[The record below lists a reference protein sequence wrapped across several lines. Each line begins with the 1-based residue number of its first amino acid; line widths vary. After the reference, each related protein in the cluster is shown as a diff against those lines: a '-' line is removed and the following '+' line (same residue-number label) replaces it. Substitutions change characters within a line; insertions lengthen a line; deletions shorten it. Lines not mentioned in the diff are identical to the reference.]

1 MKKRLLSLALA
12 LCLVC
17 SLLPGTAL
25 AAAGPNPFWDI
36 PASHWAHDEVTYVY
50 ENDLMNGT
58 SSTHFSPD
66 ARTTRAQVVTVL
78 YRLAGQPAADWENP
92 FWDVPASAWFHDA
105 VTWAWENDITGGV
118 SSTHFG
124 AGNAVTREQ
133 LATFLY
139 RYAQDQGYDT
149 SARADLSGYSDAGLV
164 SSYATEAL
172 SWANATG
179 LITGTTA
186 TTLSPQGS
194 ATRAQGATILSRF
207 CQDVIPGGYV
217 SPAHMIRNLEGST
230 LSKKDTLVAMAEV
243 LLDDG
248 FAPAFV
254 AGILGNI
261 LVEGDCGRFES
272 SAYISNPD
280 AEPDYLVYM
289 DENYDYREKY
299 SYKLIYEG
307 ISLQEVYN
315 MILELGPEGA
325 NGRGSCFGLG
335 CLQWTSYERI
345 KRLVENY
352 IEVAGDADT
361 ITLAQVQ
368 EAEGMTVSY
377 ELNNTYRSVYTTWQS
392 ENADQNTTE
401 AAFAA
406 GVIVRNRSRIP
417 GCEGCLRI
425 TVGTPAE
432 NARMLET
439 VKNFRL

>member
-25 AAAGPNPFWDI
+25 AAGENPFTDVS
-36 PASHWAHDEVTYVY
+36 ASHWAHDDITYVY

-58 SSTHFSPD
+58 DGSLFSPEST
-66 ARTTRAQVVTVL
+66 TTRAQVVTVL

-133 LATFLY
+133 LAAFLY

-179 LITGTTA
+179 LITGTTG
-186 TTLSPQGS
+186 TTLSPKGS
-194 ATRAQGATILSRF
+194 ATRAQVATILSRF

-217 SPAHMIRNLEGST
+217 SPAHMIRNLEASD
-230 LSKKDTLVAMAEV
+230 LSKKDTLVAMAQV

-248 FAPAFV
+248 YAPAFV

-272 SAYISNPD
+272 SAYTSNPD
-280 AEPDYLVYM
+280 AKPDYLVYL

-307 ISLQEVYN
+307 ISVKEVYP
-315 MILELGPEGA
+315 MILELGPGGA

-406 GVIVRNRSRIP
+406 GVIVCVRYGVP
-417 GCEGCLRI
+417 
-425 TVGTPAE
+425 VGYNTEDVQNTRGALAE
-432 NARMLET
+432 AVYNVMMG
-439 VKNFRL
+439 NS

>member
-25 AAAGPNPFWDI
+25 AAGENPFTDV
-36 PASHWAHDEVTYVY
+36 PASHWAHDDITYVY

-58 SSTHFSPD
+58 DGSLFSPEST
-66 ARTTRAQVVTVL
+66 TTRAQVVTVL

-194 ATRAQGATILSRF
+194 ATRAQVATILSRF

-217 SPAHMIRNLEGST
+217 SPAHMIRNLEASD

-248 FAPAFV
+248 YAPAFV

-272 SAYISNPD
+272 SAYVSNPD
-280 AEPDYLVYM
+280 AQPDYLRYL

-307 ISLQEVYN
+307 ISVKEVYA
-315 MILELGPEGA
+315 MILELGPGGA

-352 IEVAGDADT
+352 IEAADGADT

-406 GVIVRNRSRIP
+406 GVIVCVRYGVP
-417 GCEGCLRI
+417 
-425 TVGTPAE
+425 VGYNTEEVQNTRGALAE
-432 NARMLET
+432 AVYNVMMG
-439 VKNFRL
+439 NS

>member
-25 AAAGPNPFWDI
+25 AAGENPFTDV
-36 PASHWAHDEVTYVY
+36 PASHWAHDDITYVY

-58 SSTHFSPD
+58 DGSLFSPEST
-66 ARTTRAQVVTVL
+66 TTRAQVVTVL
-78 YRLAGQPAADWENP
+78 YRLAGQPAADWANP

-179 LITGTTA
+179 LIIGTTA
-186 TTLSPQGS
+186 TSLSPKGS
-194 ATRAQGATILSRF
+194 ATRAQVATILSRF

-217 SPAHMIRNLEGST
+217 SPAHMIRNLEDST

-352 IEVAGDADT
+352 IEAADGADT

-406 GVIVRNRSRIP
+406 GVIVCVRYGVP
-417 GCEGCLRI
+417 
-425 TVGTPAE
+425 VGYNTEEVQNTRGALAE
-432 NARMLET
+432 AVYNVMMG
-439 VKNFRL
+439 NS

>member
-25 AAAGPNPFWDI
+25 AAGENPFTDV
-36 PASHWAHDEVTYVY
+36 PASHWAHDDITYVY

-58 SSTHFSPD
+58 DGSLFSPEST
-66 ARTTRAQVVTVL
+66 TTRAQVVTVL
-78 YRLAGQPAADWENP
+78 YRLAGQPAADWANP

-133 LATFLY
+133 LAAFLY

-194 ATRAQGATILSRF
+194 ATRAQVATILSRF

-261 LVEGDCGRFES
+261 MVEGDCGRFES

-406 GVIVRNRSRIP
+406 GVIVCVRYGVP
-417 GCEGCLRI
+417 
-425 TVGTPAE
+425 VGYNTEEVQNTRGALAE
-432 NARMLET
+432 AVYNVMMG
-439 VKNFRL
+439 NS

>member
-25 AAAGPNPFWDI
+25 AAGENPFTDV
-36 PASHWAHDEVTYVY
+36 PASHWAHDDITYVY

-58 SSTHFSPD
+58 DGSLFSPEST
-66 ARTTRAQVVTVL
+66 TTRAQVVTVL
-78 YRLAGQPAADWENP
+78 YRLAGQPAAAWANP

-179 LITGTTA
+179 LIIGTTA
-186 TTLSPQGS
+186 TTLSPKGS
-194 ATRAQGATILSRF
+194 ATRAQVATILSRF

-217 SPAHMIRNLEGST
+217 SPAHMIRNLEDST

-261 LVEGDCGRFES
+261 MVEGDCGRFES

-280 AEPDYLVYM
+280 AEPDYLVYL

-315 MILELGPEGA
+315 MILELGPGGA

-352 IEVAGDADT
+352 LDVNGNADS

-406 GVIVRNRSRIP
+406 GVIVCVRYGVP
-417 GCEGCLRI
+417 
-425 TVGTPAE
+425 VGYNTEEVQNTRGALAE
-432 NARMLET
+432 AVYNVMMG
-439 VKNFRL
+439 NS

>member
-25 AAAGPNPFWDI
+25 AAGENPFTDV
-36 PASHWAHDEVTYVY
+36 PASHWAHDDITYVY

-58 SSTHFSPD
+58 DGSLFSPEST
-66 ARTTRAQVVTVL
+66 TTRAQVVTVL
-78 YRLAGQPAADWENP
+78 YRLAGQPAANWENP

-179 LITGTTA
+179 LITGTTG
-186 TTLSPQGS
+186 TTLSPKGS
-194 ATRAQGATILSRF
+194 ATRAQVATILSRF

-406 GVIVRNRSRIP
+406 GVIVCVRYGVP
-417 GCEGCLRI
+417 
-425 TVGTPAE
+425 VGYNTEEVQNTRGALAE
-432 NARMLET
+432 AVYNVMMG
-439 VKNFRL
+439 NS

>member
-25 AAAGPNPFWDI
+25 AAGENPFTDVS
-36 PASHWAHDEVTYVY
+36 ASHWAHDDITYVY

-58 SSTHFSPD
+58 DGSLFSPEST
-66 ARTTRAQVVTVL
+66 TTRAQVVTVL
-78 YRLAGQPAADWENP
+78 YRLAGQPAADWANP

-186 TTLSPQGS
+186 TTLSPKGS
-194 ATRAQGATILSRF
+194 ATRAQVATILSRF

-280 AEPDYLVYM
+280 AEPDYLVYL

-406 GVIVRNRSRIP
+406 GVIVCVRYGVP
-417 GCEGCLRI
+417 
-425 TVGTPAE
+425 VGYNTEEVQNTRGALAE
-432 NARMLET
+432 AVYNVMMG
-439 VKNFRL
+439 NS

>member
-25 AAAGPNPFWDI
+25 AAGENPFTDV
-36 PASHWAHDEVTYVY
+36 PASHWAHDDITYVY

-58 SSTHFSPD
+58 DGSLFSPEST
-66 ARTTRAQVVTVL
+66 TTRAQVVTVL

-179 LITGTTA
+179 LITGTTG

-194 ATRAQGATILSRF
+194 ATRAQVATILSRF

-217 SPAHMIRNLEGST
+217 SPAHMIRNLEDST

-261 LVEGDCGRFES
+261 MVEGDCGRFES

-315 MILELGPEGA
+315 MILELGPEGPH
-325 NGRGSCFGLG
+325 GRGSCFGLG

-406 GVIVRNRSRIP
+406 GVIVCVRYGVP
-417 GCEGCLRI
+417 
-425 TVGTPAE
+425 VGYNTEEVQNTRGALAE
-432 NARMLET
+432 AVYNVMMG
-439 VKNFRL
+439 NS

>member
-25 AAAGPNPFWDI
+25 AAGENPFTDVS
-36 PASHWAHDEVTYVY
+36 ASHWAHDDITYVY

-58 SSTHFSPD
+58 DGSLFSPEST
-66 ARTTRAQVVTVL
+66 TTRAQVVTVL
-78 YRLAGQPAADWENP
+78 YRLAGQPAADWANP

-133 LATFLY
+133 LAAFLY

-179 LITGTTA
+179 LITGTTG

-194 ATRAQGATILSRF
+194 ATRAQVATILSRF

-261 LVEGDCGRFES
+261 MVEGDCGRFES

-406 GVIVRNRSRIP
+406 GVIVCVRYGVP
-417 GCEGCLRI
+417 
-425 TVGTPAE
+425 VGYNTEDVQNTRGALAE
-432 NARMLET
+432 AVYNVMMG
-439 VKNFRL
+439 KS

>member
-25 AAAGPNPFWDI
+25 AAGENPFTDV
-36 PASHWAHDEVTYVY
+36 PASHWAHDDITYVY

-58 SSTHFSPD
+58 DGSLFSPEST
-66 ARTTRAQVVTVL
+66 TTRAQVVTVL

-179 LITGTTA
+179 LITGTTG

-194 ATRAQGATILSRF
+194 ATRAQVATILSRF

-217 SPAHMIRNLEGST
+217 SPAHMIRNLEDST
-230 LSKKDTLVAMAEV
+230 LSKKDTLVAMAQV

-248 FAPAFV
+248 YAPAFV

-261 LVEGDCGRFES
+261 MVEGDCGRFES

-280 AEPDYLVYM
+280 AEPDYLVYL

-315 MILELGPEGA
+315 MILELGPGGA

-352 IEVAGDADT
+352 LDVNGNADS

-406 GVIVRNRSRIP
+406 GVIVCVRYGVP
-417 GCEGCLRI
+417 
-425 TVGTPAE
+425 VGYNTEEVQNTRGALAE
-432 NARMLET
+432 AVYNVMMG
-439 VKNFRL
+439 NS

>member
-25 AAAGPNPFWDI
+25 AAGENPFTDV
-36 PASHWAHDEVTYVY
+36 PASHWAHDDITYVY

-58 SSTHFSPD
+58 DGSLFSPEST
-66 ARTTRAQVVTVL
+66 TTRAQVVTVL
-78 YRLAGQPAADWENP
+78 YRLAGQPAADWANP

-179 LITGTTA
+179 LIIGTTA
-186 TTLSPQGS
+186 TTLSPKGS
-194 ATRAQGATILSRF
+194 ATRAQVATILSRF

-217 SPAHMIRNLEGST
+217 SPAHMIRNLEDST

-261 LVEGDCGRFES
+261 MVEGDCGRFES

-280 AEPDYLVYM
+280 AEPDYLVYL

-352 IEVAGDADT
+352 IEAADGADT

-406 GVIVRNRSRIP
+406 GVIVCVRYGVP
-417 GCEGCLRI
+417 
-425 TVGTPAE
+425 VGYNTEEVQNTRGALAE
-432 NARMLET
+432 AVYNVMMG
-439 VKNFRL
+439 NS

>member
-25 AAAGPNPFWDI
+25 AAGENPFTDV
-36 PASHWAHDEVTYVY
+36 PASHWAHDDITYVY

-58 SSTHFSPD
+58 DGSLFSPEST
-66 ARTTRAQVVTVL
+66 TTRAQVVTVL
-78 YRLAGQPAADWENP
+78 YRLAGQPAADWANP

-179 LITGTTA
+179 LIIGTTA
-186 TTLSPQGS
+186 TTLSPKGS
-194 ATRAQGATILSRF
+194 ATRAQVATILSRF

-217 SPAHMIRNLEGST
+217 SPAHMIRNLEASD
-230 LSKKDTLVAMAEV
+230 LSKKDTLVAMAQV

-248 FAPAFV
+248 YAPAFV

-272 SAYISNPD
+272 SAYTSNPD
-280 AEPDYLVYM
+280 AKPDYLVYL

-307 ISLQEVYN
+307 ISVKEVYA
-315 MILELGPEGA
+315 MILELGPGGA

-406 GVIVRNRSRIP
+406 GVIVCVRYGVP
-417 GCEGCLRI
+417 
-425 TVGTPAE
+425 VGYNTEDVQNTRGALAE
-432 NARMLET
+432 AVYNVMMG
-439 VKNFRL
+439 NS

>member
-25 AAAGPNPFWDI
+25 AAGENPFTDV
-36 PASHWAHDEVTYVY
+36 PASHWAHDDITYVY

-58 SSTHFSPD
+58 DGSLFSPEST
-66 ARTTRAQVVTVL
+66 TTRAQVVTVL

-179 LITGTTA
+179 LITGTTG
-186 TTLSPQGS
+186 TTLSPKGS
-194 ATRAQGATILSRF
+194 ATRAQVATILSRF

-217 SPAHMIRNLEGST
+217 SPAHMIRNLEDST
-230 LSKKDTLVAMAEV
+230 LSKKDTLVAMAQV

-248 FAPAFV
+248 YAPAFV

-272 SAYISNPD
+272 SAYVSNPD
-280 AEPDYLVYM
+280 AQPDYLRYL

-307 ISLQEVYN
+307 ISVKEVYA
-315 MILELGPEGA
+315 MILELGPGGA

-406 GVIVRNRSRIP
+406 GVIVCVRYGVP
-417 GCEGCLRI
+417 
-425 TVGTPAE
+425 VGYNTEDVQNTRGALAE
-432 NARMLET
+432 AVYNVMMG
-439 VKNFRL
+439 NS

>member
-25 AAAGPNPFWDI
+25 AAGENPFTDV
-36 PASHWAHDEVTYVY
+36 PASHWAHDDITYVY

-58 SSTHFSPD
+58 DGSLFSPEST
-66 ARTTRAQVVTVL
+66 TTRAQVVTVL

-92 FWDVPASAWFHDA
+92 FWDAPASAWFHDA

-179 LITGTTA
+179 LITGTTG

-194 ATRAQGATILSRF
+194 ATRAQVATILSRF

-217 SPAHMIRNLEGST
+217 SPAHMIRNLEDST

-261 LVEGDCGRFES
+261 MVEGDCGRFES

-406 GVIVRNRSRIP
+406 GVIVCVRYGVP
-417 GCEGCLRI
+417 
-425 TVGTPAE
+425 VGYNTEEVQNTRGALAE
-432 NARMLET
+432 SVYNVMMG
-439 VKNFRL
+439 NS

>member
-25 AAAGPNPFWDI
+25 AAGENPFTDV
-36 PASHWAHDEVTYVY
+36 PASHWAHDDITYVY

-58 SSTHFSPD
+58 DGSLFSPEST
-66 ARTTRAQVVTVL
+66 TTRAQVVTVL

-194 ATRAQGATILSRF
+194 ATRAQVATILSRF

-217 SPAHMIRNLEGST
+217 SPAHMIRNLEASD
-230 LSKKDTLVAMAEV
+230 LSKKDTLVAMAQV

-248 FAPAFV
+248 YAPAFV

-272 SAYISNPD
+272 SAYTSNPD
-280 AEPDYLVYM
+280 AKPDYLVYL

-307 ISLQEVYN
+307 ISVKEVYA
-315 MILELGPEGA
+315 MILELGPGGA

-406 GVIVRNRSRIP
+406 GVIVCVRYGVP
-417 GCEGCLRI
+417 
-425 TVGTPAE
+425 VGYNTEDVQNTRGALAE
-432 NARMLET
+432 AVYNVMMG
-439 VKNFRL
+439 NS

>member
-25 AAAGPNPFWDI
+25 AAGENPFTDV
-36 PASHWAHDEVTYVY
+36 PASHWAHDDITYVY

-58 SSTHFSPD
+58 DGSLFSPEST
-66 ARTTRAQVVTVL
+66 TTRAQVVTVL
-78 YRLAGQPAADWENP
+78 YRLAGQPAADWANP

-179 LITGTTA
+179 LIIGTTA
-186 TTLSPQGS
+186 TTLSPKGS
-194 ATRAQGATILSRF
+194 ATRAQVATILSRF

-217 SPAHMIRNLEGST
+217 SPAHMIRNLEDST

-261 LVEGDCGRFES
+261 MVEGDCGRFES

-406 GVIVRNRSRIP
+406 GVIVCVRYGVP
-417 GCEGCLRI
+417 
-425 TVGTPAE
+425 VGYNTEDVQNTRGALAE
-432 NARMLET
+432 AVYNVMMG
-439 VKNFRL
+439 NS

>member
-25 AAAGPNPFWDI
+25 AAGENPFTDV
-36 PASHWAHDEVTYVY
+36 PASHWAHDDITYVY

-58 SSTHFSPD
+58 DGSLFSPEST
-66 ARTTRAQVVTVL
+66 TTRAQVVTVL

-186 TTLSPQGS
+186 TTLSPKGS
-194 ATRAQGATILSRF
+194 ATRAQVATILSRF

-217 SPAHMIRNLEGST
+217 SPAHMIRNLEDST

-315 MILELGPEGA
+315 MILELGPGGA

-406 GVIVRNRSRIP
+406 GVIVCVRYGVP
-417 GCEGCLRI
+417 
-425 TVGTPAE
+425 VGYNTEDVQNTRGALAE
-432 NARMLET
+432 AVYNVMMG
-439 VKNFRL
+439 NS

>member
-25 AAAGPNPFWDI
+25 AAGENPFTDV
-36 PASHWAHDEVTYVY
+36 PASHWAHDDITYVY

-58 SSTHFSPD
+58 DGSLFSPEST
-66 ARTTRAQVVTVL
+66 TTRAQVVTVL
-78 YRLAGQPAADWENP
+78 YRLAGQPAADWANP

-179 LITGTTA
+179 LITGTTG

-194 ATRAQGATILSRF
+194 ATRAQVATILSRF

-217 SPAHMIRNLEGST
+217 SPAHMIRNLEDST

-261 LVEGDCGRFES
+261 MVEGDCGRFES

-315 MILELGPEGA
+315 MILELGPGGA

-406 GVIVRNRSRIP
+406 GVIVCVRYGVP
-417 GCEGCLRI
+417 
-425 TVGTPAE
+425 VGYNTEDVQNTRGALAE
-432 NARMLET
+432 AVYNVMMG
-439 VKNFRL
+439 NS

>member
-25 AAAGPNPFWDI
+25 AAGENPFTDV
-36 PASHWAHDEVTYVY
+36 PASHWAHDDITYVY

-58 SSTHFSPD
+58 DGSLFSPEST
-66 ARTTRAQVVTVL
+66 TTRAQVVTVL
-78 YRLAGQPAADWENP
+78 YRLAGQPAADWANP

-179 LITGTTA
+179 LITGTTG

-194 ATRAQGATILSRF
+194 ATRAQVATILSRF

-217 SPAHMIRNLEGST
+217 SPAHMIRNLEDST

-261 LVEGDCGRFES
+261 MVEGDCGRFES

-406 GVIVRNRSRIP
+406 GVIVCVRYGVP
-417 GCEGCLRI
+417 
-425 TVGTPAE
+425 VGYNTEDVQNTRGALAE
-432 NARMLET
+432 AVYNVMMG
-439 VKNFRL
+439 NS

>member
-25 AAAGPNPFWDI
+25 AAGENPFTDV
-36 PASHWAHDEVTYVY
+36 PASHWAHDDITYVY

-58 SSTHFSPD
+58 DGSLFSPEST
-66 ARTTRAQVVTVL
+66 TTRAQVVTVL

-179 LITGTTA
+179 LITGTTG

-194 ATRAQGATILSRF
+194 ATRAQVATILSRF

-217 SPAHMIRNLEGST
+217 SPAHMIRNLEDST

-261 LVEGDCGRFES
+261 MVEGDCGRFES
-272 SAYISNPD
+272 SAYTSNPD
-280 AEPDYLVYM
+280 AKPDYLAYL

-307 ISLQEVYN
+307 ISVKEVYA
-315 MILELGPEGA
+315 MILELGPGGA

-406 GVIVRNRSRIP
+406 GVIVCVRYGVP
-417 GCEGCLRI
+417 
-425 TVGTPAE
+425 VGYNTEEVQNTRGALAE
-432 NARMLET
+432 AVYNVMMG
-439 VKNFRL
+439 NS

>member
-25 AAAGPNPFWDI
+25 AAGENPFTDV
-36 PASHWAHDEVTYVY
+36 PASHWAHDDITYVY

-58 SSTHFSPD
+58 DGSLFSPEST
-66 ARTTRAQVVTVL
+66 TTRAQVVTVL

-179 LITGTTA
+179 LIIGTTA

-194 ATRAQGATILSRF
+194 ATRAQVATILSRF

-217 SPAHMIRNLEGST
+217 SPAHMIRNLEDST

-261 LVEGDCGRFES
+261 MVEGDCGRFES

-406 GVIVRNRSRIP
+406 GVIVCVRYGVP
-417 GCEGCLRI
+417 
-425 TVGTPAE
+425 VGYNTEEVQNTRGALAE
-432 NARMLET
+432 AVYNVMMG
-439 VKNFRL
+439 NS

>member
-25 AAAGPNPFWDI
+25 AAGENPFTDVS
-36 PASHWAHDEVTYVY
+36 ASHWAHDDITYVY

-58 SSTHFSPD
+58 DGSLFSPEST
-66 ARTTRAQVVTVL
+66 TTRAQVVTVL

-179 LITGTTA
+179 LIIGTTA
-186 TTLSPQGS
+186 TTLSPKGS
-194 ATRAQGATILSRF
+194 ATRAQVATILSRF

-217 SPAHMIRNLEGST
+217 SPAHMIRNLEDST

-261 LVEGDCGRFES
+261 MVEGDCGRFES

-280 AEPDYLVYM
+280 AEPDYLVYL

-315 MILELGPEGA
+315 MILELGPGGA

-352 IEVAGDADT
+352 LDVNGNADS

-406 GVIVRNRSRIP
+406 GVIVCVRYGVP
-417 GCEGCLRI
+417 
-425 TVGTPAE
+425 VGYNTEEVQNTRGALAE
-432 NARMLET
+432 AVYNVMMG
-439 VKNFRL
+439 NS

>member
-1 MKKRLLSLALA
+1 MKKRLCSLALA
-12 LCLVC
+12 MALTV
-17 SLLPGTAL
+17 SLFTGTAS
-25 AAAGPNPFWDI
+25 AAGWNPFWDV
-36 PASHWAHDEVTYVY
+36 PQSHWAHEAVTYVY
-50 ENDLMNGT
+50 DNDLMNGT
-58 SSTHFSPD
+58 DGSLFSPEST
-66 ARTTRAQVVTVL
+66 TTRAQVVTVL
-78 YRLAGQPAADWENP
+78 YRLAGQPAADWANP

-133 LATFLY
+133 LAAFLY

-179 LITGTTA
+179 LIIGTTA
-186 TTLSPQGS
+186 TTLSPKGS
-194 ATRAQGATILSRF
+194 ATRAQVATILSRF

-217 SPAHMIRNLEGST
+217 SPAHMIRNLEDST

-261 LVEGDCGRFES
+261 MVEGDCGRFES

-280 AEPDYLVYM
+280 AEPDYLVYL

-406 GVIVRNRSRIP
+406 GVIVCVRYGVP
-417 GCEGCLRI
+417 
-425 TVGTPAE
+425 VGYNTEEVQNTRGALAE
-432 NARMLET
+432 AVYNVMMG
-439 VKNFRL
+439 NS

>member
-25 AAAGPNPFWDI
+25 AAGENPFTDV
-36 PASHWAHDEVTYVY
+36 PASHWAHDDITYVY

-58 SSTHFSPD
+58 DGSLFSPEST
-66 ARTTRAQVVTVL
+66 TTRAQVVTVL

-194 ATRAQGATILSRF
+194 ATRAQVATILSRF

-217 SPAHMIRNLEGST
+217 SPAHMIRNLEDST

-261 LVEGDCGRFES
+261 MVEGDCGRFES

-280 AEPDYLVYM
+280 AEPDYLVYL

-315 MILELGPEGA
+315 MILELGPGGA

-352 IEVAGDADT
+352 IEAADGADT

-406 GVIVRNRSRIP
+406 GVIVCVRYGVP
-417 GCEGCLRI
+417 
-425 TVGTPAE
+425 VGYNTEEVQNTRGALAE
-432 NARMLET
+432 AVYNVMMG
-439 VKNFRL
+439 NS

>member
-25 AAAGPNPFWDI
+25 AAGENPFTDV
-36 PASHWAHDEVTYVY
+36 PASHWAHDDITYVY

-58 SSTHFSPD
+58 DGSLFSPEST
-66 ARTTRAQVVTVL
+66 TTRAQVVTVL
-78 YRLAGQPAADWENP
+78 YRLAGQPAADWANP

-179 LITGTTA
+179 LITGTTG

-194 ATRAQGATILSRF
+194 ATRAQVATILSRF

-217 SPAHMIRNLEGST
+217 SPAHMIRNLEDST

-261 LVEGDCGRFES
+261 MVEGDCGRFES

-280 AEPDYLVYM
+280 AEPDYLVYL

-406 GVIVRNRSRIP
+406 GVIVCVRYGVP
-417 GCEGCLRI
+417 
-425 TVGTPAE
+425 VGYNTEEVQNTRGALAE
-432 NARMLET
+432 AVYNVMMG
-439 VKNFRL
+439 NS

>member
-25 AAAGPNPFWDI
+25 AAGENPFTDV
-36 PASHWAHDEVTYVY
+36 PASHWAHDDITYVY

-58 SSTHFSPD
+58 DGSLFSPEST
-66 ARTTRAQVVTVL
+66 TTRAQVVTVL

-179 LITGTTA
+179 LITGTTG

-194 ATRAQGATILSRF
+194 ATRAQVATILSRF

-217 SPAHMIRNLEGST
+217 SPAHMIRNLEAST

-261 LVEGDCGRFES
+261 MVEGDCGRFES

-280 AEPDYLVYM
+280 AQPDYLRYL

-352 IEVAGDADT
+352 IEAADGADT

-406 GVIVRNRSRIP
+406 GVIVCVRYGVP
-417 GCEGCLRI
+417 
-425 TVGTPAE
+425 VGYNTEEVQNTRGALAE
-432 NARMLET
+432 AVYNVMMG
-439 VKNFRL
+439 NS

>member
-179 LITGTTA
+179 LITGTTG

-194 ATRAQGATILSRF
+194 ATRAQVATILSRF

-217 SPAHMIRNLEGST
+217 SPAHMIRNLEDST

-345 KRLVENY
+345 KRLVANY
-352 IEVAGDADT
+352 IEAADGADT

-406 GVIVRNRSRIP
+406 GVIVCVRYGVP
-417 GCEGCLRI
+417 
-425 TVGTPAE
+425 VGYNTEEVQNTRGALAE
-432 NARMLET
+432 AVYNVMMG
-439 VKNFRL
+439 NS

>member
-25 AAAGPNPFWDI
+25 AAGENPFTDV
-36 PASHWAHDEVTYVY
+36 PASHWAHDDITYVY

-58 SSTHFSPD
+58 DGSLFSPEST
-66 ARTTRAQVVTVL
+66 TTRAQVVTVL

-179 LITGTTA
+179 LITGTTG

-194 ATRAQGATILSRF
+194 ATRAQVATILSRF

-230 LSKKDTLVAMAEV
+230 LSKKDTLVAMAQV

-248 FAPAFV
+248 YAPAFV

-272 SAYISNPD
+272 SAYTSNPD
-280 AEPDYLVYM
+280 AKPDYLVYL

-315 MILELGPEGA
+315 MILELGPGGA

-352 IEVAGDADT
+352 IEAADGADT

-406 GVIVRNRSRIP
+406 GVIVCVRYGVP
-417 GCEGCLRI
+417 
-425 TVGTPAE
+425 VGYNTEEVQNTRGALAE
-432 NARMLET
+432 AVYNVMMG
-439 VKNFRL
+439 NS

>member
-25 AAAGPNPFWDI
+25 AAGENPFTDV
-36 PASHWAHDEVTYVY
+36 PASHWAHDDITYVY

-58 SSTHFSPD
+58 DGSLFSPEST
-66 ARTTRAQVVTVL
+66 TTRAQVVTVL
-78 YRLAGQPAADWENP
+78 YRLAGQPAADWANP

-133 LATFLY
+133 LAAFLY

-179 LITGTTA
+179 LITGTTG
-186 TTLSPQGS
+186 TTLSPKGS
-194 ATRAQGATILSRF
+194 ATRAQVSTILSRF

-217 SPAHMIRNLEGST
+217 SPAHMIRNLEDST

-261 LVEGDCGRFES
+261 MVEGDCGRFES

-406 GVIVRNRSRIP
+406 GVIVCVRYGVP
-417 GCEGCLRI
+417 
-425 TVGTPAE
+425 VGYNTEEVQNTRGALAE
-432 NARMLET
+432 SVYNVMMG
-439 VKNFRL
+439 NS

>member
-25 AAAGPNPFWDI
+25 AAGENPFTDV
-36 PASHWAHDEVTYVY
+36 PASHWAHDDITYVY

-58 SSTHFSPD
+58 DGSLFSPEST
-66 ARTTRAQVVTVL
+66 TTRAQVVTVL

-179 LITGTTA
+179 LITGTTG

-194 ATRAQGATILSRF
+194 ATRAQVATILSRF

-261 LVEGDCGRFES
+261 MVEGDCGRFES

-280 AEPDYLVYM
+280 AEPDYLVYL

-406 GVIVRNRSRIP
+406 GVIVCVRYGVP
-417 GCEGCLRI
+417 
-425 TVGTPAE
+425 VGYNTEEVQNTRGALAE
-432 NARMLET
+432 AVYNVMMG
-439 VKNFRL
+439 NS

>member
-25 AAAGPNPFWDI
+25 AAGENPFTDV
-36 PASHWAHDEVTYVY
+36 PASHWAHDDITYVY

-58 SSTHFSPD
+58 DGSLFSPEST
-66 ARTTRAQVVTVL
+66 TTRAQVVTVL
-78 YRLAGQPAADWENP
+78 YRLAGQPAADWANP

-179 LITGTTA
+179 LIIGTTA
-186 TTLSPQGS
+186 TTLSPKGS
-194 ATRAQGATILSRF
+194 ATRAQVATILSRF

-217 SPAHMIRNLEGST
+217 SPAHMIRNLEDST

-315 MILELGPEGA
+315 MILELGPGGA

-406 GVIVRNRSRIP
+406 GVIVCVRYGVP
-417 GCEGCLRI
+417 
-425 TVGTPAE
+425 VGYNTEEVQNTRGALAE
-432 NARMLET
+432 AVYNVMMG
-439 VKNFRL
+439 NS

>member
-25 AAAGPNPFWDI
+25 AAGENPFTDVS
-36 PASHWAHDEVTYVY
+36 ASHWAYDDITYVY

-58 SSTHFSPD
+58 DGSLFSPEST
-66 ARTTRAQVVTVL
+66 TTRAQVVTVL

-194 ATRAQGATILSRF
+194 ATRAQVATILSRF

-217 SPAHMIRNLEGST
+217 SPAHMIRNLEASD
-230 LSKKDTLVAMAEV
+230 LSKKDTLVAMAQV

-248 FAPAFV
+248 YAPAFV

-272 SAYISNPD
+272 SAYTSNPD
-280 AEPDYLVYM
+280 AKPDYLVYL

-307 ISLQEVYN
+307 ISVKEVYA
-315 MILELGPEGA
+315 MILELGPGGA

-352 IEVAGDADT
+352 LDVNGNADS

-406 GVIVRNRSRIP
+406 GVIVCVRYGVP
-417 GCEGCLRI
+417 
-425 TVGTPAE
+425 VGYNTEEVQNTRGALAE
-432 NARMLET
+432 AVYNVMMG
-439 VKNFRL
+439 NS

>member
-12 LCLVC
+12 LCLAL

-25 AAAGPNPFWDI
+25 AAGENPFTDV
-36 PASHWAHDEVTYVY
+36 PASHWAHDDITYVY

-58 SSTHFSPD
+58 DGSLFSPEST
-66 ARTTRAQVVTVL
+66 TTRAQVVTVL
-78 YRLAGQPAADWENP
+78 YRLAGQPAADWANP

-186 TTLSPQGS
+186 TTLSPKGS
-194 ATRAQGATILSRF
+194 ATRAQVATILSRF

-406 GVIVRNRSRIP
+406 GVIVCVRYGVP
-417 GCEGCLRI
+417 
-425 TVGTPAE
+425 VGYNTEDVQNTRGALAE
-432 NARMLET
+432 AVYNVMMG
-439 VKNFRL
+439 NS

>member
-25 AAAGPNPFWDI
+25 AAGENPFTDV
-36 PASHWAHDEVTYVY
+36 PASHWAHDDITYVY

-58 SSTHFSPD
+58 DGSLFSPEST
-66 ARTTRAQVVTVL
+66 TTRAQVVTVL
-78 YRLAGQPAADWENP
+78 YRLAGQPAADWANP

-179 LITGTTA
+179 LITGTTG

-194 ATRAQGATILSRF
+194 ATRAQVATILSRF

-217 SPAHMIRNLEGST
+217 SPAHMIRNLEDST

-261 LVEGDCGRFES
+261 MVEGDCGRFES

-406 GVIVRNRSRIP
+406 GVIVCVRYGVP
-417 GCEGCLRI
+417 
-425 TVGTPAE
+425 VGYNTEEVQNTRGALAE
-432 NARMLET
+432 AVYNVMMG
-439 VKNFRL
+439 NS

>member
-25 AAAGPNPFWDI
+25 AAGENPFTDV
-36 PASHWAHDEVTYVY
+36 PASHWAHDDITYVY

-58 SSTHFSPD
+58 DGSLFSPEST
-66 ARTTRAQVVTVL
+66 TTRAQVVTVL

-179 LITGTTA
+179 LITGTTG

-194 ATRAQGATILSRF
+194 ATRAQVATILSRF

-217 SPAHMIRNLEGST
+217 SPAHMIRNLEASD
-230 LSKKDTLVAMAEV
+230 LSKKDTLVAMAQV

-248 FAPAFV
+248 YAPAFV

-261 LVEGDCGRFES
+261 MVEGDCGRFES

-280 AEPDYLVYM
+280 AEPDYLVYL

-368 EAEGMTVSY
+368 EAEGMTVND

-406 GVIVRNRSRIP
+406 GVIVCVRYGVP
-417 GCEGCLRI
+417 
-425 TVGTPAE
+425 VGYNTEEVQNTRGALAE
-432 NARMLET
+432 AVYNVMMG
-439 VKNFRL
+439 NS

>member
-25 AAAGPNPFWDI
+25 AAGENPFTDV
-36 PASHWAHDEVTYVY
+36 PASHWAHDDITYVY

-58 SSTHFSPD
+58 DGSLFSPEST
-66 ARTTRAQVVTVL
+66 TTRAQVVTVL

-179 LITGTTA
+179 LIIGTTA
-186 TTLSPQGS
+186 TTLSPKGS
-194 ATRAQGATILSRF
+194 ATRAQVATILSRF

-217 SPAHMIRNLEGST
+217 SPAHMIRNLEDST

-261 LVEGDCGRFES
+261 MVEGDCGRFES

-406 GVIVRNRSRIP
+406 GVIVCVRYGVP
-417 GCEGCLRI
+417 
-425 TVGTPAE
+425 VGYNTEEVQNTRGALAE
-432 NARMLET
+432 AVYNVMMG
-439 VKNFRL
+439 NS

>member
-25 AAAGPNPFWDI
+25 AAGENPFTDV
-36 PASHWAHDEVTYVY
+36 PASHWAHDDITYVY

-58 SSTHFSPD
+58 DGSLFSPEST
-66 ARTTRAQVVTVL
+66 TTRAQVVTVL

-179 LITGTTA
+179 LITGTTG

-194 ATRAQGATILSRF
+194 ATRAQVATILSRF

-217 SPAHMIRNLEGST
+217 SPAHMIRNLEASD
-230 LSKKDTLVAMAEV
+230 LSKKDTLVAMAQV

-248 FAPAFV
+248 YAPAFV

-272 SAYISNPD
+272 SAYTSNPD
-280 AEPDYLVYM
+280 AKPDYLVYL

-307 ISLQEVYN
+307 ISVKEVYA
-315 MILELGPEGA
+315 MILELGPGGA

-352 IEVAGDADT
+352 LDVNGNADS

-406 GVIVRNRSRIP
+406 GVIVCVRYGVP
-417 GCEGCLRI
+417 
-425 TVGTPAE
+425 VGYNTEEVQNTRGALAE
-432 NARMLET
+432 AVYNVMMG
-439 VKNFRL
+439 NS

>member
-25 AAAGPNPFWDI
+25 AAGENPFTDV
-36 PASHWAHDEVTYVY
+36 PASHWAHDDITYVY

-58 SSTHFSPD
+58 DGSLFSPEST
-66 ARTTRAQVVTVL
+66 TTRAQVVTVL
-78 YRLAGQPAADWENP
+78 YRLAGQPAANWENP

-179 LITGTTA
+179 LITGTTG
-186 TTLSPQGS
+186 TTLSPKGS
-194 ATRAQGATILSRF
+194 ATRAQVATILSRF

-217 SPAHMIRNLEGST
+217 SPAHMIRNLEASD

-261 LVEGDCGRFES
+261 MVEGDCGRFES

-280 AEPDYLVYM
+280 AEPDYLVYL

-315 MILELGPEGA
+315 MILELGPGGA

-352 IEVAGDADT
+352 IDVAGGADT

-406 GVIVRNRSRIP
+406 GVIVCVRYGVP
-417 GCEGCLRI
+417 
-425 TVGTPAE
+425 VGYNTEEVQNTRGALAE
-432 NARMLET
+432 AVYNVMMG
-439 VKNFRL
+439 NS

>member
-25 AAAGPNPFWDI
+25 AAGENPFTDV
-36 PASHWAHDEVTYVY
+36 PASHWAHDDITYVY

-58 SSTHFSPD
+58 DGSLFSPEST
-66 ARTTRAQVVTVL
+66 TTRAQVVTVL

-179 LITGTTA
+179 LITGTTG

-194 ATRAQGATILSRF
+194 ATRAQVATILSRF

-217 SPAHMIRNLEGST
+217 SPAHMIRNLEASD

-352 IEVAGDADT
+352 IEVAGGADT

-406 GVIVRNRSRIP
+406 GVIVCVRYGVP
-417 GCEGCLRI
+417 
-425 TVGTPAE
+425 VGYNTEDVQNTRGALAE
-432 NARMLET
+432 AVYNVMMG
-439 VKNFRL
+439 NS